1 MSART
6 PRSIEKFREPAGGTP
21 SEVVA
26 TSIEAAHGVRDL
38 GAFLAV
44 ADRADVGDGPLSGVP
59 VAVKDN
65 LDTLDFPTTGGT
77 PALAASRPGRDHHA
91 VARLREAGASVIG
104 KTNLHE
110 LALGITSNNA
120 FFGPVRHP
128 DDTSRS
134 AGGSSGGSAV
144 AVATGVVPF
153 ALGTDTGGSVR
164 VPASFCGIVGWRP
177 TVGRWGS
184 GRGVPISHTRDTA
197 GVLATTVADAAL
209 VDEIVTGEP
218 QALPE
223 ARRLR
228 LGIPRPGFYDDL
240 DPATA
245 DVMRRALDRLADGG
259 VELVETAVAD
269 AHELDAECGFPIVF
283 HEIARDLPDYL
294 ASLPGPERDLTF
306 ADVLE
311 RVASPDVRG
320 ALELA
325 ASGAVDEAAY
335 RQALDTRA
343 CLRGAYA
350 AALQHPAGPLDAL
363 VYPTVPLVAPPLGD
377 DATTELNGRQVP
389 TFLTV
394 IRNTGPGSTAGMPA
408 VSLPAGATGAGLPV
422 GPSLEAVPGGDRRL
436 LAAAR
441 VVEDLL
447 L

>member
-1 MSART
+1 MPAFNEEAGIGGALRALTGTAGFGSDMEIVVAANGCTDRTAEIARSLGV
-6 PRSIEKFREPAGGTP
+6 RVVEIATP
-21 SEVVA
+21 S
-26 TSIEAAHGVRDL
+26 
-38 GAFLAV
+38 
-44 ADRADVGDGPLSGVP
+44 
-59 VAVKDN
+59 
-65 LDTLDFPTTGGT
+65 
-77 PALAASRPGRDHHA
+77 
-91 VARLREAGASVIG
+91 
-104 KTNLHE
+104 KT
-110 LALGITSNNA
+110 
-120 FFGPVRHP
+120 
-128 DDTSRS
+128 
-134 AGGSSGGSAV
+134 
-144 AVATGVVPF
+144 
-153 ALGTDTGGSVR
+153 
-164 VPASFCGIVGWRP
+164 
-177 TVGRWGS
+177 
-184 GRGVPISHTRDTA
+184 
-197 GVLATTVADAAL
+197 AAL
-209 VDEIVTGEP
+209 NAADEIVTGEP

-343 CLRGAYA
+343 RLRDAYA

-422 GPSLEAVPGGDRRL
+422 GLSLEAAPGGDRRL

-447 L
+447 P